1 MTPTALV
8 TEAGPAQID
17 PLAPAPRGMW
27 FGHGVR
33 VSRRRGPHRPH
44 TDSDS
49 VCTRRF
55 CVARRGD
62 LLMVEH
68 DLTSD
73 ELSDQLAPL
82 LADELA
88 DRGLLR
94 GQRDFELVFTGII
107 RSTID
112 GGLPAFLRFYRNSM
126 ASLEAGIAP
135 FAPVHEHAAQL
146 LQGTSL
152 VDLGSCFGFFPLRV
166 ASRGIDVLATDL
178 SAPTMKLLAAVS
190 KRMHRTLRTL
200 CCDAAQVPLPDRYAD
215 TVTVLHLLEHLTP
228 ATADAVIGQALRL
241 ARGRVVIAVPFED
254 EPRVCYGHVQRF
266 DRTVLESIA
275 ARTTNANEAI
285 RARVEEYHGGWLI
298 IDRQAPAPLR

>member
-33 VSRRRGPHRPH
+33 VSRRRGSHRPH

-55 CVARRGD
+55 CVGRRGD

-94 GQRDFELVFTGII
+94 GQR
-107 RSTID
+107 
-112 GGLPAFLRFYRNSM
+112 
-126 ASLEAGIAP
+126 
-135 FAPVHEHAAQL
+135 
-146 LQGTSL
+146 
-152 VDLGSCFGFFPLRV
+152 
-166 ASRGIDVLATDL
+166 
-178 SAPTMKLLAAVS
+178 
-190 KRMHRTLRTL
+190 
-200 CCDAAQVPLPDRYAD
+200 VPLAEGGDRGSGAGRSAAGG
-215 TVTVLHLLEHLTP
+215 TGG
-228 ATADAVIGQALRL
+228 AVRVRGL
-241 ARGRVVIAVPFED
+241 AR
-254 EPRVCYGHVQRF
+254 
-266 DRTVLESIA
+266 
-275 ARTTNANEAI
+275 AR
-285 RARVEEYHGGWLI
+285 
-298 IDRQAPAPLR
+298 